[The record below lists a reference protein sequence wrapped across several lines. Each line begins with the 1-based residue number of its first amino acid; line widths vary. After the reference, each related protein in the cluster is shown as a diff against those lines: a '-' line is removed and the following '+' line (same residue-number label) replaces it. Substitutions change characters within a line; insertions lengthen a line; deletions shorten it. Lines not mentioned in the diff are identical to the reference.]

1 MLANDDFDS
10 ISAVPTLN
18 AFSVYPHG
26 MEAQGLLYT
35 QKLEGILKHFNHM
48 FFETAPLPTSNDNQD
63 QSISC
68 AKLASA

>member
-48 FFETAPLPTSNDNQD
+48 FFEATPAPTSNDNQD
-63 QSISC
+63 PSISC